1 MTLLLNENH
10 IGSNSAIFL
19 GAVDQVDIPT
29 FFKSSC
35 KSQIIYNL
43 LNNIQYFAMKK
54 IKKKSIVVQ
63 VKGH

>member
-1 MTLLLNENH
+1 MTLLFNENH

-19 GAVDQVDIPT
+19 WAVDQVDVPT

-43 LNNIQYFAMKK
+43 LNNVQYFAMKK
-54 IKKKSIVVQ
+54 NLRKSQ
-63 VKGH
+63 

>member
-10 IGSNSAIFL
+10 IGSNPAIFL
-19 GAVDQVDIPT
+19 RAVDQVDVPT

-43 LNNIQYFAMKK
+43 LNNVQYFAMKK
-54 IKKKSIVVQ
+54 NLRKSQ
-63 VKGH
+63 